1 MVLSAEKA
9 DPREDLYIQNL
20 ISGMSSYHAGI
31 AAGYSES
38 TAVALQSRKFASE
51 RFLAKFA
58 RACKGQVMQLL
69 PRLHSATEKQ
79 IKHAEKA
86 SALIDKQVAQV
97 GDHDPQ
103 QAIDL
108 HDRGVSVLKKLDVAQ
123 ERIAKVTGLIREDK
137 GPTTPPIVSIGEVQ
151 NLLLQVSSE
160 RVDKG
165 IDVDSV

>member
-9 DPREDLYIQNL
+9 DPREDLYIENL
-20 ISGMSSYHAGI
+20 IAGMSSYNAGI
-31 AAGYSES
+31 SAGYSEK
-38 TAVALQSRKFASE
+38 TAVQLQYKKFANE

-86 SALIDKQVAQV
+86 SALIDKQILQV
-97 GDHDPQ
+97 GTHDPA
-103 QAIDL
+103 QAVEL
-108 HDRGVSVLKKLDVAQ
+108 HDRGVTILKKLDVAQ